1 MRALAG
7 ESVHTCIIFVYLY
20 LEDESFFLLSLGII
34 SLNAFYFFAKQYSIH
49 DSVRYLLLNYSLAG
63 IYVGCVLRRCG
74 GCAIVFDES
83 ERTNIQRRRSLS
95 ANHNE
100 IVKEI
105 ATLTS

>member
-7 ESVHTCIIFVYLY
+7 ESVHTCIIFLYLY

-63 IYVGCVLRRCG
+63 IYVGCVVYSDVVVDVRSYSMNPSVQTYNVDGRCQQ
-74 GCAIVFDES
+74 ITMKS
-83 ERTNIQRRRSLS
+83 
-95 ANHNE
+95 
-100 IVKEI
+100 
-105 ATLTS
+105 

>member
-63 IYVGCVLRRCG
+63 IYVGCVVYSDVVVDVRSYSINPSVQTYNVDGRCQQ
-74 GCAIVFDES
+74 ITMKS
-83 ERTNIQRRRSLS
+83 
-95 ANHNE
+95 
-100 IVKEI
+100 
-105 ATLTS
+105 

>member
-7 ESVHTCIIFVYLY
+7 ESVHTCIIFLYLY

-63 IYVGCVLRRCG
+63 IYVGCVVYSDVLVDVRSYSINPSVQTYNVDGRCQQ
-74 GCAIVFDES
+74 ITMKS
-83 ERTNIQRRRSLS
+83 
-95 ANHNE
+95 
-100 IVKEI
+100 
-105 ATLTS
+105 

>member
-63 IYVGCVLRRCG
+63 IYVGCVVYSDVVVDVRSYSMNPSVQTYNVDGRC
-74 GCAIVFDES
+74 
-83 ERTNIQRRRSLS
+83 
-95 ANHNE
+95 
-100 IVKEI
+100 
-105 ATLTS
+105 

>member
-63 IYVGCVLRRCG
+63 IYVGCVVYSDVLVDVRSYSINPSVQTYNVDGRCQQ
-74 GCAIVFDES
+74 ITMKS
-83 ERTNIQRRRSLS
+83 
-95 ANHNE
+95 
-100 IVKEI
+100 
-105 ATLTS
+105 

>member
-63 IYVGCVLRRCG
+63 IYVGCVVYSDVVVDVRSYSMNPSVQTYNVDGRCQQ
-74 GCAIVFDES
+74 ITMKS
-83 ERTNIQRRRSLS
+83 
-95 ANHNE
+95 
-100 IVKEI
+100 
-105 ATLTS
+105 